1 MSDADEPCPI
11 CGASGP
17 TMHHGQWGHFPHNH
31 KPDLSGLDDG
41 PYLPG
46 HEPRKKP
53 APKSAEETSAIRAR
67 AWATRRAKYGRYGHR

>member
-1 MSDADEPCPI
+1 MAYPKGLSVDADERCTI
-11 CGASGP
+11 CGGLLTYWS
-17 TMHHGQWGHFPHNH
+17 HDH

-46 HEPRKKP
+46 RAPRKK
-53 APKSAEETSAIRAR
+53 ADPKSPEEYHEIRSR